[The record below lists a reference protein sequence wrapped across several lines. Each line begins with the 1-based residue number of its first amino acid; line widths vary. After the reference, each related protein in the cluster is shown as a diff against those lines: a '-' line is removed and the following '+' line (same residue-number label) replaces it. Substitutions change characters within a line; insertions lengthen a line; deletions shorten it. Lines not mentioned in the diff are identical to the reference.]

1 MKLWVNEAF
10 RVFADRLINEGDR
23 DLFKNM
29 IGELL
34 SKNFKMS
41 PDMGELFEKL
51 KFSDILKLDAPTQLY
66 EYNTDKAKLLKA
78 LHGALDEYNLTNSS
92 KMHLVLFDD
101 ALEHLIKI
109 ARVLKQ
115 PRGHIMLIG
124 VGGSGKQSLIRLCSF
139 MRKMEMR

>member
-1 MKLWVNEAF
+1 
-10 RVFADRLINEGDR
+10 
-23 DLFKNM
+23 
-29 IGELL
+29 
-34 SKNFKMS
+34 
-41 PDMGELFEKL
+41 
-51 KFSDILKLDAPTQLY
+51 
-66 EYNTDKAKLLKA
+66 LKA